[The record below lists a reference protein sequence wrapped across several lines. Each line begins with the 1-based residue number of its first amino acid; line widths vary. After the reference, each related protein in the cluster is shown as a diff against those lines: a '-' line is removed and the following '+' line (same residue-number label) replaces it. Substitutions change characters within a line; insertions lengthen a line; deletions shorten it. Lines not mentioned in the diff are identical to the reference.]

1 MIRRRDLAIAI
12 AAVVPAA
19 AQVTP
24 TDKSPAED
32 VIGAAREEWKASGD
46 KLKKV
51 KIPIGTEP
59 SFIFRP

>member
-12 AAVVPAA
+12 AAVVPGA

-24 TDKSPAED
+24 TGKPSTDDLIAS
-32 VIGAAREEWKASGD
+32 AREEWKASSD

-51 KIPIGTEP
+51 KIPVGTEP

>member
-24 TDKSPAED
+24 TDKPTAED
-32 VIGAAREEWKASGD
+32 MIASARAEWKASAD
-46 KLKKV
+46 KLKTV

>member
-12 AAVVPAA
+12 AAVVPGA
-19 AQVTP
+19 AQVTS
-24 TDKSPAED
+24 TDKPSTQDLIAS
-32 VIGAAREEWKASGD
+32 AREEWKASAD

-51 KIPIGTEP
+51 KIPIGAEP

>member
-12 AAVVPAA
+12 AAIVPAA

-24 TDKSPAED
+24 AGASPAED
-32 VIGAAREEWKASGD
+32 VIAKAREEWKQSGD
-46 KLKKV
+46 QLRKV

>member
-12 AAVVPAA
+12 AAVVPAS

-24 TDKSPAED
+24 TGKPSNDDLIAS
-32 VIGAAREEWKASGD
+32 AREEWKASAD

-51 KIPIGTEP
+51 KIPVGTEP